1 MLTLPFIDLLS
12 LVEASGGR
20 IEHRVRIHKEAY
32 LLRWVGLPVFRAVRF
47 TFYSHGPSSRELSD
61 VLHRA
66 VATGYL
72 SELVNADVDTTY
84 VYELTPQAT
93 QLRIELKVSSDPLKD
108 LASRLNAEH
117 WSALELAATA
127 LFLQEEER
135 TSTPLWDRAVALR
148 PATSSFL
155 DKARGLVAELS
166 ALKARN
172 VATMQLSS

>member
-20 IEHRVRIHKEAY
+20 IEHRVRIQKEAY
-32 LLRWVGLPVFRAVRF
+32 LLRWAGLPVFRAVRF

-72 SELVNADVDTTY
+72 SELPNADADITY

-93 QLRIELKVSSDPLKD
+93 QLRIELRVSSDPLKD
-108 LASRLNAEH
+108 LAARLNAEH

-127 LFLQEEER
+127 LFLQEEEC
-135 TSTPLWDRAVALR
+135 TSTPLWDRAIALR

-155 DKARGLVAELS
+155 DRARGLVTELS

-172 VATMQLSS
+172 VAAMQPLS

>member
-1 MLTLPFIDLLS
+1 MSLPFIDLLS

-20 IEHRVRIHKEAY
+20 IEHRVRIQKEAY
-32 LLRWVGLPVFRAVRF
+32 LLRWIGLPVFRAVRF
-47 TFYSHGPSSRELSD
+47 TFYTHGPYSRELSD

-72 SELVNADVDTTY
+72 TESPGDADIY
-84 VYELTPQAT
+84 VYELTPEAIR
-93 QLRIELKVSSDPLKD
+93 LRVELKWTSDPLKD
-108 LASRLNAEH
+108 VAARLNAEH

-127 LFLQEEER
+127 LYLQEEER
-135 TSTPLWDRAVALR
+135 APSPQWDRAIALR

-155 DKARGLVAELS
+155 DRARGLVAELT

-172 VATMQLSS
+172 VSPVQLHS